1 MDRIFRV
8 VSMAVHLIAALAL
21 TLLSCAFIVEA
32 VYQTFVVVVAGDG
45 PVATMLDAVS
55 LVIIALAVFDVAKF
69 LVDEE
74 ISRDKEMRSAREAR
88 QTLTKF
94 MTIVIIVLSL
104 EGIVYVFEAGKED
117 ITNLVYPVM
126 LLAVVLL
133 MVVSLG
139 AYHRLTRTEE
149 RPGPS
154 SDGEPA

>member
-8 VSMAVHLIAALAL
+8 VSMAVHLVAALAL

-32 VYQTFVVVVAGDG
+32 VYQTTVVVITGDG
-45 PVATMLDAVS
+45 PVAAMLDAVS

-69 LVDEE
+69 LVEEE

-104 EGIVYVFEAGKED
+104 EGIVYVFEAGKEN
-117 ITNLVYPVM
+117 ITNLVYPVL

-139 AYHRLTRTEE
+139 AYHRLTRSEE
-149 RPGPS
+149 RPGRS
-154 SDGEPA
+154 TGD

>member
-1 MDRIFRV
+1 
-8 VSMAVHLIAALAL
+8 MAVHLIAALAL
-21 TLLSCAFIVEA
+21 TLLSCAFIAEA
-32 VYQTFVVVVAGDG
+32 VYQTAVVVLTGDG
-45 PVATMLDAVS
+45 PVAAMLDAVS

-69 LVDEE
+69 LVEEE

-117 ITNLVYPVM
+117 ITNLVYPVL

-139 AYHRLTRTEE
+139 VYHRLTRAEE
-149 RPGPS
+149 RPGA
-154 SDGEPA
+154 SD

>member
-8 VSMAVHLIAALAL
+8 VSMAVHLVAALAL

-32 VYQTFVVVVAGDG
+32 VYQTTVVVITGAG
-45 PVATMLDAVS
+45 PVAAMLDAVS

-69 LVDEE
+69 LVEEE

-104 EGIVYVFEAGKED
+104 EGIVYVFEAGKEN
-117 ITNLVYPVM
+117 ITNLVYPVL

-139 AYHRLTRTEE
+139 AYHRLTRSEE
-149 RPGPS
+149 RPGRS
-154 SDGEPA
+154 TGE

>member
-8 VSMAVHLIAALAL
+8 VSMAVHLVAALAL

-32 VYQTFVVVVAGDG
+32 VYQTTVVVITGDG
-45 PVATMLDAVS
+45 PVAAMLDAVS

-69 LVDEE
+69 LVEEE

-104 EGIVYVFEAGKED
+104 EGIVYVFEAGKEN
-117 ITNLVYPVM
+117 ITNLVYPVL

-139 AYHRLTRTEE
+139 AYHRLTRSEE
-149 RPGPS
+149 QPGRS
-154 SDGEPA
+154 TGD

>member
-1 MDRIFRV
+1 
-8 VSMAVHLIAALAL
+8 MAVHLVAALAL

-32 VYQTFVVVVAGDG
+32 VYQTTVVVITGDG
-45 PVATMLDAVS
+45 PVAAMLDAVS

-69 LVDEE
+69 LVEEE

-104 EGIVYVFEAGKED
+104 EGIVYVFEAGKEN
-117 ITNLVYPVM
+117 ITNLVYPVL

-139 AYHRLTRTEE
+139 AYHRLTRSEE
-149 RPGPS
+149 RPGRS
-154 SDGEPA
+154 TGD

>member
-1 MDRIFRV
+1 MDRVFRV
-8 VSMAVHLIAALAL
+8 VSMAVHLVAAVAL

-32 VYQTFVVVVAGDG
+32 VYQTVVVVVAGDG

-69 LVDEE
+69 LVEEE

-104 EGIVYVFEAGKED
+104 EGIVYVFEAGKEN
-117 ITNLVYPVM
+117 IANLVYPVL

-139 AYHRLTRTEE
+139 AYHRLTQSVEPPGRTPET
-149 RPGPS
+149 
-154 SDGEPA
+154 

>member
-1 MDRIFRV
+1 LDKIFRV
-8 VSMAVHLIAALAL
+8 VSMGVHLIAALAL
-21 TLLSCAFIVEA
+21 TLLSCAFIGEA
-32 VYQTFVVVVAGDG
+32 A
-45 PVATMLDAVS
+45 MLDAVS

-69 LVDEE
+69 LVEEE

-117 ITNLVYPVM
+117 ITNLVYPVL

-139 AYHRLTRTEE
+139 AYHRLTRAEE
-149 RPGPS
+149 RPGA
-154 SDGEPA
+154 SD

>member
-8 VSMAVHLIAALAL
+8 VSMAVHLVAALAL

-32 VYQTFVVVVAGDG
+32 VYQTTVVVITGDG
-45 PVATMLDAVS
+45 PVAAMLDAVS

-69 LVDEE
+69 LVEEE

-104 EGIVYVFEAGKED
+104 EGIVYVFEAGKEN
-117 ITNLVYPVM
+117 ITNLVYPVL

-139 AYHRLTRTEE
+139 AYHRLTRSEE
-149 RPGPS
+149 RPGRS
-154 SDGEPA
+154 AGD

>member
-8 VSMAVHLIAALAL
+8 VSMAVHLVAALAL

-32 VYQTFVVVVAGDG
+32 VYQTTVVVVVAGDG
-45 PVATMLDAVS
+45 PVAAMLDAVS
-55 LVIIALAVFDVAKF
+55 LVLIALAVFDVAQF
-69 LVDEE
+69 LVEEE

-94 MTIVIIVLSL
+94 ITIIIIVLSL

-117 ITNLVYPVM
+117 ITNLVYPVL

-139 AYHRLTRTEE
+139 AYHRLTRAEE
-149 RPGPS
+149 RPGS
-154 SDGEPA
+154 SD

>member
-8 VSMAVHLIAALAL
+8 VSMAVHLVAALAL

-32 VYQTFVVVVAGDG
+32 VYQTTVVVITGDG
-45 PVATMLDAVS
+45 PVAAMLDAVS

-69 LVDEE
+69 LVEEE

-88 QTLTKF
+88 QTLTKII
-94 MTIVIIVLSL
+94 TIVIIVLSL

-117 ITNLVYPVM
+117 ITNLIYPVL

-139 AYHRLTRTEE
+139 AYHRLTRAEE
-149 RPGPS
+149 PPPGAV
-154 SDGEPA
+154 D

>member
-1 MDRIFRV
+1 LDRIFRV

-32 VYQTFVVVVAGDG
+32 VYQTVVVVVAGDG
-45 PVATMLDAVS
+45 PVAAMLDAVS

-69 LVDEE
+69 LVEEE

-94 MTIVIIVLSL
+94 ITIVIIVLSL

-117 ITNLVYPVM
+117 ITNLVYPVL

-139 AYHRLTRTEE
+139 VYHRLTQAEE
-149 RPGPS
+149 RPGA
-154 SDGEPA
+154 SD

>member
-8 VSMAVHLIAALAL
+8 VSMAVHLVAALAL

-32 VYQTFVVVVAGDG
+32 VYQTTVVVITGDG
-45 PVATMLDAVS
+45 PVAAMLDAVS
-55 LVIIALAVFDVAKF
+55 LVIIALAVFDVEKF
-69 LVDEE
+69 LVEEE

-104 EGIVYVFEAGKED
+104 EGIVYVFEAGKEN
-117 ITNLVYPVM
+117 ITNLVYPVL

-139 AYHRLTRTEE
+139 AYHRLTRSEE
-149 RPGPS
+149 RPGRS
-154 SDGEPA
+154 AGD

>member
-1 MDRIFRV
+1 LDRIFRF
-8 VSMAVHLIAALAL
+8 VSMAVHMVAALAL
-21 TLLSCAFIVEA
+21 TLLSCAFIAEA
-32 VYQTFVVVVAGDG
+32 VFQTVAVVAAGSG
-45 PVATMLDAVS
+45 AVAAMLDAVS

-69 LVDEE
+69 LVEEE

-94 MTIVIIVLSL
+94 ITIVIIVLSL

-117 ITNLVYPVM
+117 ISNLVYPVL

-139 AYHRLTRTEE
+139 AYHRMTRTE
-149 RPGPS
+149 GTS
-154 SDGEPA
+154 SPRSE

>member
-8 VSMAVHLIAALAL
+8 VSMAVHLVAALAL

-32 VYQTFVVVVAGDG
+32 VYQTTVVVITGDG
-45 PVATMLDAVS
+45 PVAAMLDAVS

-69 LVDEE
+69 LVEEE

-104 EGIVYVFEAGKED
+104 EGIVYVFEAGKEN
-117 ITNLVYPVM
+117 ITNLVYPVL

-139 AYHRLTRTEE
+139 AYHRLTRSEE
-149 RPGPS
+149 RPGRS
-154 SDGEPA
+154 TGE